1 MPLYILQKVDETAG
15 ELKPVKPADIDI
27 EEHLES
33 WLENSPTVLLDGA
46 PVLWIGRQTSAASAE
61 TVLYPDL
68 LGVDGEGNL
77 VLVELKRG
85 RAPREVIAQLLE
97 YASWASKLTSQDL
110 ERIAGQYWL
119 RRSPDTVS
127 LEEAFRENLLAGDP
141 VQPLPEFNRSQILFV
156 VAEQIDRRVAQ
167 VARYLREFGALDIR
181 CVVFDIYKAAS
192 GEVLVSVDAVV
203 GEGSEDLLTRR
214 RAASAPR
221 SDNWTSDK
229 TASEVIY
236 GAVRHLLAQPGTDT
250 FSPRE
255 VYYEIL
261 KEYPDFNQ
269 GTNNAQITADCA
281 NCPSRRHYP
290 GRKPDRYFRIGRGTY
305 RLYDPVEDGLWDQE
319 GEFIGPNSE
328 VESSQG
334 FT

>member
-1 MPLYILQKVDETAG
+1 MPLYILQMDENSAG

-68 LGVDGEGNL
+68 LGVDVDGNV

-97 YASWASKLTSQDL
+97 YASWAAKLSAQDI
-110 ERIAGQYWL
+110 ERIASQYWL
-119 RRSPDTVS
+119 QRDVDTVS
-127 LEEAFRENLLAGDP
+127 FEDTFREHFLAGDP
-141 VQPLPEFNRSQILFV
+141 GQGLPEFNRSQILFV

-167 VARYLREFGALDIR
+167 VARYLREYGTLDIR
-181 CVVFDIYKAAS
+181 CIVFDVHKAAS

-203 GEGSEDLLTRR
+203 GEGTETLSVQR
-214 RAASAPR
+214 RARTAP
-221 SDNWTSDK
+221 STENWTGDK

-236 GAVRHLLAQPGTDT
+236 DTVKQLLAQPDKDT

-261 KEYPDFNQ
+261 KKYPDFNQ
-269 GTNNAQITADCA
+269 GTNNAQITADCV
-281 NCPSRRHYP
+281 NCPSRKHYP
-290 GRKPDRYFRIGRGTY
+290 GRNPDRYFRVGHGTY
-305 RLYDPVEDGLWDQE
+305 RLYDPVQDGLWDQE
-319 GEFIGPNSE
+319 GKFVGPYSE
-328 VESSQG
+328 AGSVES
-334 FT
+334 